1 MTKTAFSRRAGHSA
15 AHCALMHAHPRLQDL
30 PGALSSADV
39 AMAMGLADVNK
50 TREWAIF
57 PSSAKKGEG
66 IKEGMEWLANKL
78 AGRQ

>member
-1 MTKTAFSRRAGHSA
+1 
-15 AHCALMHAHPRLQDL
+15 
-30 PGALSSADV
+30 
-39 AMAMGLADVNK
+39 MAMGLADVNK